1 MMDNVKLYSQ
11 QEDYKAG
18 WTRGFYSVL
27 SGEGEPYSMPDG
39 IGKKG
44 TVSHILF
51 NAGYLD
57 GRIACVSRD
66 PTRHDV
72 LIRLLTK
79 GVLSA
84 HTDQHGEIVIG
95 CNYVSCPPQPALGNE
110 FSPNPL
116 ESSREEPAPSDSG
129 TTMYVPQITVEED
142 GFVATGAITPEDAL
156 VHMGLGIS

>member
-1 MMDNVKLYSQ
+1 MDNVKLCSQ

-39 IGKKG
+39 IGKKS

-57 GRIACVSRD
+57 GRIACASRD

-72 LIRLLTK
+72 LIWLLTK

-95 CNYVSCPPQPALGNE
+95 CDYVSCPPQPALGNE
-110 FSPNPL
+110 IGQKPP
-116 ESSREEPAPSDSG
+116 EAGRQEAAPRDSG
-129 TTMYVPQITVEED
+129 TPMYAPQITVEE
-142 GFVATGAITPEDAL
+142 GVFTTTGAMPLEDAL
-156 VHMGLGIS
+156 VHMGLGVS